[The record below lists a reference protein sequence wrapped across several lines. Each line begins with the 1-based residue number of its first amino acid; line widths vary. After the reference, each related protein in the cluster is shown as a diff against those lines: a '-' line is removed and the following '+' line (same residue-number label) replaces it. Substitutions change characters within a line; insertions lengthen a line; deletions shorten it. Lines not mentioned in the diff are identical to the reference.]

1 MYTFLNYFHVY
12 VHVYLYTHLSCTCM
26 YTFLK
31 YINQYKLIWKG
42 FYDIIHR
49 KINYHRHCFVCSFF
63 QGIWSYDIVCN
74 VWKNQILVH
83 YDTTK
88 PVSASHC
95 ETMYSICW
103 IECFT
108 MVKQSQRH
116 NHFLYNISFNIK
128 KFFQHTFTYLFTCMY
143 KCLNMF
149 VFFVHLKL
157 K

>member
-31 YINQYKLIWKG
+31 YINQYKPIWKG

-49 KINYHRHCFVCSFF
+49 KIHYHRHCFVCSFF

-103 IECFT
+103 IKCFT

-116 NHFLYNISFNIK
+116 IISCKIFLSILRNSSNTHLPTCLHACISA
-128 KFFQHTFTYLFTCMY
+128 
-143 KCLNMF
+143 
-149 VFFVHLKL
+149 
-157 K
+157 